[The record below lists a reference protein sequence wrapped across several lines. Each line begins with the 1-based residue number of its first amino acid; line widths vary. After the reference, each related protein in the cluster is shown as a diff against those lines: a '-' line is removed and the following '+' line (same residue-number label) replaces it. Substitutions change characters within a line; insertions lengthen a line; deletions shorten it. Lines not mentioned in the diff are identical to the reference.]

1 MPLINSLITELILI
15 LLQSPHLLLTEWAI
29 NFCDEFNSNSLNLN
43 RWKPQTSFIS
53 EFQILSLEL

>member
-29 NFCDEFNSNSLNLN
+29 NFCDEFNGNSLNLS

-53 EFQILSLEL
+53 EFQILSLD